1 MCNKWWDLTY
11 SENHWSNFDTTK
23 HFVENVM
30 VPYQQAQIELLE
42 LHIHKKMFWWLDC
55 WSGHKSQ
62 KFFDCIKEKHP
73 NMLVVFVPT
82 NYIRMF
88 SNQLMLFCSTHS
100 SMHSK
105 WCSTISQLESSNNK
119 LEMAKIPMLI
129 SKWAIW
135 NHRFVSGQTMH
146 GKN

>member
-1 MCNKWWDLTY
+1 VKIIGQTLIPPNTLWKMSWFLTSKLKLSY
-11 SENHWSNFDTTK
+11 WNYIYIKNC
-23 HFVENVM
+23 
-30 VPYQQAQIELLE
+30 
-42 LHIHKKMFWWLDC
+42 FWWLDC

-62 KFFDCIKEKHP
+62 EFFDCIKEKHP